1 MSGGQLFSPYF
12 SFLFFVSV
20 FLMEQLLKSEAMI
33 AKVVC
38 SAQKQ
43 GEDPFLHPV
52 SHFRVPLNTFL
63 SSANKVSTGPT
74 CQLLCV
80 CLSVCVF
87 MCLFVFPVFFS
98 RRLIGRYTGFWQ
110 WFWHPTY
117 PTKCLELAWAVRHSD
132 FLAWLSSATLR
143 FFSSAVSSRILMR

>member
-43 GEDPFLHPV
+43 
-52 SHFRVPLNTFL
+52 
-63 SSANKVSTGPT
+63 
-74 CQLLCV
+74 
-80 CLSVCVF
+80 
-87 MCLFVFPVFFS
+87 
-98 RRLIGRYTGFWQ
+98 
-110 WFWHPTY
+110 
-117 PTKCLELAWAVRHSD
+117 
-132 FLAWLSSATLR
+132 
-143 FFSSAVSSRILMR
+143 